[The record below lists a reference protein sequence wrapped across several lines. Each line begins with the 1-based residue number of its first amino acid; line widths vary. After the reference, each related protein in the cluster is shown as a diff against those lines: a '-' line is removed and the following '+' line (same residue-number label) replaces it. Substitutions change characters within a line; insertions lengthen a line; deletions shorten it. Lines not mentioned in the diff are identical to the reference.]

1 MTSCPRISVIIPLFN
16 KECIIE
22 RSMQSVLSQSFTD
35 FELIIVDDGST
46 DGSSDVVKG
55 INDERIVFIEQE
67 NGGPGK
73 ARNTGVNHS
82 KGEWILFLD
91 ADDELAEGALEHL
104 LHMSTKHPYANIID
118 GSFVVRGSYTTRTVT
133 YKENMWIKNNYKSL
147 FYKEILPSTG
157 HTLFKKTLLEEYSYN
172 EKIRR
177 YEDVELIM
185 RLLKYSKIVTTS
197 KVIFYV
203 NTGFS
208 SASKARPTIK
218 EDFMGY
224 LDFQN
229 KGFWEKMY
237 LYQFYLW
244 ERDYYP
250 HEVLLLYPNLHR
262 RYDLLILYKTLLFLR
277 KIHVF

>member
-1 MTSCPRISVIIPLFN
+1 
-16 KECIIE
+16 
-22 RSMQSVLSQSFTD
+22 MQSVLSQSFKD
-35 FELIIVDDGST
+35 FELIIVNDGST
-46 DGSSDVVKG
+46 DRSAEVVKG

-73 ARNTGVNHS
+73 ARNTGTKHS
-82 KGEWILFLD
+82 RGEWILFLD

-104 LHMSTKHPYANIID
+104 LHMCTKHPNASIID
-118 GSFVVRGSYTTRTVT
+118 GSFMVRGSHTTRTIT
-133 YKENMWIKNNYKSL
+133 YKEGMWIENNYKSF
-147 FYKEILPSTG
+147 FYKEVLPSTG
-157 HTLFKKTLLEEYSYN
+157 HTLFKRTLLEQLPYN

-177 YEDVELIM
+177 YEDVELII
-185 RLLKYSKIVTTS
+185 RLLKKAKIITTS

-229 KGFWEKMY
+229 KGFWEKMC

-250 HEVLLLYPNLHR
+250 HEVLQLYPNLHR

-277 KIHVF
+277 MIHVI